1 MPRDILGMPAAREA
15 PFRDDDD
22 HVPNTLDAG
31 LSLENILLEEFN
43 YASVTAYQAME
54 DRARMF
60 NLYLLLVGILASGL
74 GAVFQLG
81 GSVRQ
86 YLLPVAILL
95 LLLTGAL
102 GYVFFLKLIRLRQA
116 HRESLIAMGKVKTF
130 YIDQFKAY
138 LPNIEHAFH
147 WRLET
152 IPAGEKFGNV
162 TFLVCYTT
170 AVLGC
175 FCFAIAAFLL
185 FPVSIGRV
193 LDPLAP
199 GVAGLFPYVAAVL
212 TWAALLLVHISI
224 YRRAFDKKRNRAQL
238 AREVKDVKAAEEE
251 PAAAIQQ
258 AATTPQS

>member
-1 MPRDILGMPAAREA
+1 MPRDTLGMPAARDA
-15 PFRDDDD
+15 VFRAEED

-31 LSLENILLEEFN
+31 LSLENMLLEEFN
-43 YASVTAYQAME
+43 YAGVTAYQAME

-60 NLYLLLVGILASGL
+60 NLYLLLVGVLASGL

-81 GSVRQ
+81 SSVHQ
-86 YLLPVAILL
+86 YLLPVAVLL

-116 HRESLIAMGKVKTF
+116 HRDSLIAMGKIKTF
-130 YIDQFKAY
+130 YIDQFRAQ
-138 LPNIEHAFH
+138 LPKIDNAFH

-175 FCFAIAAFLL
+175 LCFALATFLL
-185 FPVSIGRV
+185 FPATLGQVV
-193 LDPLAP
+193 DPLAP
-199 GVAGLFPYVAAVL
+199 QLSGIFPYVAAALV
-212 TWAALLLVHISI
+212 WGLLLLLHIRI
-224 YRRAFDKKRNRAQL
+224 YRGAFDKSRNTAQL
-238 AREVKDVKAAEEE
+238 AAEVKETAE
-251 PAAAIQQ
+251 ATQQ
-258 AATTPQS
+258 S

>member
-1 MPRDILGMPAAREA
+1 MPRDTLGIPAARDAAFRADEA
-15 PFRDDDD
+15 

-31 LSLENILLEEFN
+31 LALENMLLEEFN
-43 YASVTAYQAME
+43 YAGVTAYQAME

-81 GSVRQ
+81 SGVRQ
-86 YLLPVAILL
+86 YLLPVAVLL
-95 LLLTGAL
+95 LLLIGGL

-116 HRESLIAMGKVKTF
+116 HRESLIAMGKIKTF
-130 YIDQFKAY
+130 YIDQFKPQ
-138 LPNIEHAFH
+138 LPKIENAFH

-152 IPAGEKFGNV
+152 IPPGEKFGNV

-175 FCFAIAAFLL
+175 LCFAIAAFLL
-185 FPVSIGRV
+185 FPVTIGQV

-199 GVAGLFPYVAAVL
+199 QFAGLFPYVAALLV
-212 TWAALLLVHISI
+212 WGLLLLLHINI
-224 YRRAFDKKRNRAQL
+224 YRRAFDKSRNKAQL
-238 AREVKDVKAAEEE
+238 AEEVKETAQAT
-251 PAAAIQQ
+251 QQ
-258 AATTPQS
+258 S